1 MSGYQ
6 TFGIIT
12 SKNGTTTIYLRASLI
27 IVQQVD
33 VIGTAASVVTSV
45 STAFTLIQQV
55 QSAREKVKGASKTL
69 DNVSKQ
75 LEGLAGSL
83 NLVKEEERLQTAA
96 VGQQVTAII
105 GVAETLKSF
114 FDRLAAEQQRKAIS
128 QFFHAL
134 KSGDKDDRE
143 LEGILKRLDRARD
156 ELVLRISVAQ
166 VGLVG
171 NLKDDFHVAFDIL
184 RETNRKVNE
193 VLGTNLVLVDRLKDR
208 SSQTGT

>member
-1 MSGYQ
+1 
-6 TFGIIT
+6 
-12 SKNGTTTIYLRASLI
+12 
-27 IVQQVD
+27 
-33 VIGTAASVVTSV
+33 VIGAAASVVTLV

-96 VGQQVTAII
+96 VGQQVTDII
-105 GVAETLKSF
+105 GAAETLKSF

-143 LEGILKRLDRARD
+143 LEGILRRLDRARD

-171 NLKDDFHVAFDIL
+171 NLKDGFRVAFDVL
-184 RETNRKVNE
+184 METNRKVNE

>member
-12 SKNGTTTIYLRASLI
+12 SKNGTTTIYLRSSLT

-55 QSAREKVKGASKTL
+55 QSAREKVKGALKTL

>member
-1 MSGYQ
+1 
-6 TFGIIT
+6 
-12 SKNGTTTIYLRASLI
+12 
-27 IVQQVD
+27 
-33 VIGTAASVVTSV
+33 VIGTAASVVALV
-45 STAFTLIQQV
+45 GTAFTLIQQV
-55 QSAREKVKGASKTL
+55 QSAREKIKGASKTL

-75 LEGLAGSL
+75 LEGLVGSL

-105 GVAETLKSF
+105 IVAEELKSL
-114 FDRLAAEQQRKAIS
+114 FDRLAAEQQKKAIS

-171 NLKDDFHVAFDIL
+171 NLKDGFRVVFDVL
-184 RETNRKVNE
+184 METNKKVNE

-208 SSQTGT
+208 SLQTGT

>member
-1 MSGYQ
+1 LL
-6 TFGIIT
+6 TV
-12 SKNGTTTIYLRASLI
+12 
-27 IVQQVD
+27 VQQAD
-33 VIGTAASVVTSV
+33 VIGTAASVVAFIG
-45 STAFTLIQQV
+45 TAFTLIQQV
-55 QSAREKVKGASKTL
+55 QSAREKVKGASKSL

-75 LEGLAGSL
+75 LEGLVGSL

-96 VGQQVTAII
+96 VRQQVTAII
-105 GVAETLKSF
+105 GVEEELRSF

-134 KSGDKDDRE
+134 KSSDKDDKE
-143 LEGILKRLDRARD
+143 LEGILKRLDRSRD

-171 NLKDDFHVAFDIL
+171 NLKDGFRVAFDVL
-184 RETNRKVNE
+184 METNKKVNE
-193 VLGTNLVLVDRLKDR
+193 VLGTNLVLVNRLKDR